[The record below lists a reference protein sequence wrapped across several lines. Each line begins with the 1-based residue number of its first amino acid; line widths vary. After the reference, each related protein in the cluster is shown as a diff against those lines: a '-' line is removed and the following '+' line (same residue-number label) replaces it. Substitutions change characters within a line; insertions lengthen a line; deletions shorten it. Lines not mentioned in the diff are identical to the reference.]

1 MSFEQSISE
10 GGLVVNT
17 SGGNYS
23 GGGIKEDLF
32 TKVPGSFTVSSYIG
46 SEQWIGGLIIV
57 LLIMVVVFFMWGTIS
72 TAVGLSS
79 GFENKNIL
87 TSGRHGM
94 RFAGS
99 NSQVGLGTHA
109 VSGQA
114 SRPVEYAQQLK
125 SGFLAPREAPY
136 FPDVT
141 NRVLRMENREKEA
154 VRALGKINQ
163 ERLRRAAE
171 DTSSTAPLQWGP
183 FWKEWKQTH
192 VIDGEDVVSGFESN
206 FERQMNDMPVY

>member
-1 MSFEQSISE
+1 MSFEQSISQ

-23 GGGIKEDLF
+23 GGGMKESVF
-32 TKVPGSFTVSSYIG
+32 NMVPGSTQFSQLIG
-46 SEQWIGGLIIV
+46 TDQWVGGLVVV
-57 LLIMVVVFFMWGTIS
+57 LLIMLIVFLMWGVIVS
-72 TAVGLSS
+72 VLLGKKSV
-79 GFENKNIL
+79 GFENRNIL
-87 TSGRHGM
+87 TTGRAGI
-94 RFAGS
+94 RFAS
-99 NSQVGLGTHA
+99 SPSDNVSRFSQEDRA
-109 VSGQA
+109 A
-114 SRPVEYAQQLK
+114 EYAGELR
-125 SGFLAPREAPY
+125 SGFINSREQPY

-171 DTSSTAPLQWGP
+171 DTSSTTPLPWGP

-192 VIDGEDVVSGFESN
+192 VMDGEDVASGFEDDNYAAS
-206 FERQMNDMPVY
+206 FALPY

>member
-1 MSFEQSISE
+1 MSFEQSISN

-23 GGGIKEDLF
+23 GGGMKEDF
-32 TKVPGSFTVSSYIG
+32 FNMIPGSTKVSQLLGA
-46 SEQWIGGLIIV
+46 EQWVGGLVVV
-57 LLIMVVVFFMWGTIS
+57 LLIMLIVFFMWGTITS
-72 TAVGLSS
+72 ALLGESFRS
-79 GFENKNIL
+79 GFEGRGLQWANSGPGVRFV
-87 TSGRHGM
+87 TSASDNVS
-94 RFAGS
+94 RF
-99 NSQVGLGTHA
+99 SQEDRA
-109 VSGQA
+109 A
-114 SRPVEYAQQLK
+114 EYADNLQ
-125 SGFLAPREAPY
+125 SGFINAREQPY

-171 DTSSTAPLQWGP
+171 DTTSTTPLPWGP

-192 VIDGEDVVSGFESN
+192 VMDGEDVASGFEDDN
-206 FERQMNDMPVY
+206 YAAGFALPY